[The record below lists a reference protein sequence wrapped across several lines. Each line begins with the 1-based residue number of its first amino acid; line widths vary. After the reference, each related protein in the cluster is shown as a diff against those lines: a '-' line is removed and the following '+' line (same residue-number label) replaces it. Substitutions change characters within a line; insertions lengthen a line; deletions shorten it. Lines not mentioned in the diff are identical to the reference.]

1 MALLLHYLVVSM
13 CSLRYLPGK
22 IKVPVLRFSLM
33 VRDRDQLVVK
43 VLLVK
48 AIPLSSLA
56 LVF

>member
-33 VRDRDQLVVK
+33 VK